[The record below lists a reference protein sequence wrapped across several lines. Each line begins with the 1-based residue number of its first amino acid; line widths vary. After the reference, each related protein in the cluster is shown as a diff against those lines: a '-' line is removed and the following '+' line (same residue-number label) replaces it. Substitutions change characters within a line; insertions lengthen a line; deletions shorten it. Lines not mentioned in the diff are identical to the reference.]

1 METEPITLSYPDPKS
16 TRRAASICSFATVV
30 SVAISYTVLL
40 AISILKS
47 ELFPETEISDSLWLI
62 VNTAVTD
69 LIALPLAW
77 VLLLRRVPRHDAA
90 EDGMTKTPL
99 LFGKLMFY
107 LPCAYALLMAG
118 ALTGRLIGWLL
129 GDGLADVVSEAI
141 MPVSPW
147 VTLLCAVIVGPIAE
161 ELFFR
166 KAMID
171 RLSGFHP
178 TDAILLSALLFGLMH
193 GNLTQF
199 LYAFPIGVLFGI
211 IYYRTQNIG
220 YTILLHIG
228 VNALGGL
235 IPQLVEMWSESVS
248 SFSEGLG
255 TLVVLFYGQIVIAL
269 CVVGLIFL
277 IRRRRQFLPIPT
289 QKLRF
294 RRPFYLNAGWIV
306 ACVLLSGLFILN
318 EILL

>member
-1 METEPITLSYPDPKS
+1 METEPITLSYPDARS

-30 SVAISYTVLL
+30 AVAISYTLLL
-40 AISILKS
+40 AFSILKS
-47 ELFPETEISDSLWLI
+47 KLFPETEISDSLWLI
-62 VNTAVTD
+62 VNTGVND
-69 LIALPLAW
+69 LIAMPLAW
-77 VLLLRRVPRHDAA
+77 LLLLRRVPRHDAA
-90 EDGMTKTPL
+90 EDDMTKTPL

-107 LPCAYALLMAG
+107 LPCVYVLMMAG
-118 ALTGRLIGWLL
+118 ALTGRLIGMLL
-129 GDGLADVVSEAI
+129 GDGLADVVSEALL
-141 MPVSPW
+141 PVSPW

-199 LYAFPIGVLFGI
+199 LYAFPIGVLFGV

-220 YTILLHIG
+220 YSILLHIA

-235 IPQLVEMWSESVS
+235 IPQLVEQLGNWVS
-248 SFSEGLG
+248 GFSEGLG
-255 TLVVLFYGQIVIAL
+255 TLTVLFYGQIVLWL
-269 CVVGLIFL
+269 CVLGLIFL
-277 IRRRRQFLPIPT
+277 IRGRRQFLPIPT
-289 QKLRF
+289 EKPRF

-306 ACVLLSGLFILN
+306 ACVLLTGVFILN

>member
-30 SVAISYTVLL
+30 AVAVSYTLLL
-40 AISILKS
+40 AFSILRS
-47 ELFPETEISDSLWLI
+47 ILFPETEISDSLWLI
-62 VNTAVTD
+62 INTGVND
-69 LIALPLAW
+69 LIAMPLAW
-77 VLLLRRVPRHDAA
+77 LLLLRRVPRHDAA
-90 EDGMTKTPL
+90 EDDMTKMPL

-107 LPCAYALLMAG
+107 LPCVYVLMMAG
-118 ALTGRLIGWLL
+118 ALTGRLIGMLL
-129 GDGLADVVSEAI
+129 GDGLADVVSEALL
-141 MPVSPW
+141 PVSPW

-199 LYAFPIGVLFGI
+199 LYAFPIGVLFGV

-220 YTILLHIG
+220 YSILLHIA

-235 IPQLVEMWSESVS
+235 IPQLVEQLGNWVS
-248 SFSEGLG
+248 GFSEGLG
-255 TLVVLFYGQIVIAL
+255 TLTVLFYGQIVLWL
-269 CVVGLIFL
+269 CVLGLIFL
-277 IRRRRQFLPIPT
+277 IRGRRQFLPIPT
-289 QKLRF
+289 EKPRF

-306 ACVLLSGLFILN
+306 ACVLLTGVFILN
-318 EILL
+318 EILA